1 MSVRLRRDVRFRVV
15 GDEAIVIRQRAA
27 EVLVLNE
34 VGARILQLLEV
45 EPNLDEL
52 VDSLAQEFE
61 AERSQLQADAVAFV
75 AELVEAGVLEEVSP

>member
-15 GDEAIVIRQRAA
+15 GDEAIVIRQQAA

-34 VGARILQLLEV
+34 VGARILQLLEG

>member
-34 VGARILQLLEV
+34 VGARILQLLEG